1 MGAPGLDFET
11 WDSANLNARNYA
23 VGDLADPRR
32 HTRKLFSSKVFAQ
45 YSARRPGSVR
55 EVISM
60 NPSEQIDKQ
69 IAELADWRGDVLAK
83 LRKIIHDADPEVIE
97 EWKWMGTPT
106 WSHDGIFVIAN
117 AHKDKVKMTFSHG
130 ASLPDPEKV
139 FNAMLE
145 GNKWRA
151 IDFYEG
157 DKINERALKNLIHS
171 AIGLNTAS
179 LKKKT
184 SKTRPKA
191 KKKS

>member
-1 MGAPGLDFET
+1 
-11 WDSANLNARNYA
+11 
-23 VGDLADPRR
+23 
-32 HTRKLFSSKVFAQ
+32 
-45 YSARRPGSVR
+45 
-55 EVISM
+55 M
-60 NPSEQIDKQ
+60 NPTEQIDKH
-69 IAELADWRGDVLAK
+69 IEELTDWRGDVLAK
-83 LRKIIHDADPEVIE
+83 LRKIIHDTDPKVIE

-130 ASLPDPEKV
+130 ASLPDPQKV
-139 FNAMLE
+139 FNAGLE
-145 GNKWRA
+145 GSKWRA

-157 DKINERALKNLIHS
+157 DKINERALKNLIRS
-171 AIGLNTAS
+171 AIELNTTTA

>member
-1 MGAPGLDFET
+1 
-11 WDSANLNARNYA
+11 
-23 VGDLADPRR
+23 VGPR
-32 HTRKLFSSKVFAQ
+32 
-45 YSARRPGSVR
+45 GEI

-69 IAELADWRGDVLAK
+69 IAKLADWRGDVLAK
-83 LRKIIHDADPEVIE
+83 LRNIIHDADLEVIE

-106 WSHDGIFVIAN
+106 WSHDGMFVLVN

-130 ASLPDPEKV
+130 ASLPDPKKV
-139 FNAMLE
+139 FNAGLQ

-157 DKINERALKNLIHS
+157 DKINERDLKNLIRS
-171 AIGLNTAS
+171 AIALNTAA
-179 LKKKT
+179 LKKRT
-184 SKTRPKA
+184 SKARSKA

>member
-1 MGAPGLDFET
+1 
-11 WDSANLNARNYA
+11 
-23 VGDLADPRR
+23 
-32 HTRKLFSSKVFAQ
+32 
-45 YSARRPGSVR
+45 
-55 EVISM
+55 M
-60 NPSEQIDKQ
+60 NPTKQIDKQ
-69 IAELADWRGDVLAK
+69 IAELTDWRGDVLAK
-83 LRKIIHDADPEVIE
+83 LRKIIHEADPKVIE

-117 AHKDKVKMTFSHG
+117 AHKEKVKMTFSHG
-130 ASLPDPEKV
+130 ASLPDPQKV
-139 FNAMLE
+139 FNTGLE

-157 DKINERALKNLIHS
+157 DKINERALKNLIRS
-171 AIGLNTAS
+171 AIALNTIA

>member
-1 MGAPGLDFET
+1 M
-11 WDSANLNARNYA
+11 
-23 VGDLADPRR
+23 
-32 HTRKLFSSKVFAQ
+32 
-45 YSARRPGSVR
+45 

-60 NPSEQIDKQ
+60 NPSEQIDEK

-117 AHKDKVKMTFSHG
+117 AHKDHVKMTFSQG

-139 FNAMLE
+139 INAMLK
-145 GNKWRA
+145 GNQWRA

-157 DKINERALKNLIHS
+157 DRINERALKNLVR
-171 AIGLNTAS
+171 AAVDYNRAK
-179 LKKKT
+179 LKKKAPAGT
-184 SKTRPKA
+184 RAKVHKSKKT
-191 KKKS
+191 

>member
-1 MGAPGLDFET
+1 MT
-11 WDSANLNARNYA
+11 
-23 VGDLADPRR
+23 
-32 HTRKLFSSKVFAQ
+32 
-45 YSARRPGSVR
+45 
-55 EVISM
+55 
-60 NPSEQIDKQ
+60 PSQQIDKR

-130 ASLPDPEKV
+130 ASLLDSLKV
-139 FNAMLE
+139 FNAGLE

-157 DKINERALKNLIHS
+157 DKINERALKNLIRL
-171 AIGLNTAS
+171 AIAHNAAI

-184 SKTRPKA
+184 FKTRSRA
-191 KKKS
+191 KKKL

>member
-1 MGAPGLDFET
+1 
-11 WDSANLNARNYA
+11 
-23 VGDLADPRR
+23 
-32 HTRKLFSSKVFAQ
+32 
-45 YSARRPGSVR
+45 
-55 EVISM
+55 M
-60 NPSEQIDKQ
+60 NPSEQIDRQ
-69 IAELADWRGDVLAK
+69 IAELTDWRGDVLAK
-83 LRKIIHDADPEVIE
+83 LRKIIHDADPKVIE

-130 ASLPDPEKV
+130 ASLSDPEKV
-139 FNAMLE
+139 FNAGLE

-157 DKINERALKNLIHS
+157 GKINERALKNLIRS
-171 AIGLNTAS
+171 AIALNTTV

>member
-1 MGAPGLDFET
+1 
-11 WDSANLNARNYA
+11 
-23 VGDLADPRR
+23 
-32 HTRKLFSSKVFAQ
+32 
-45 YSARRPGSVR
+45 
-55 EVISM
+55 M
-60 NPSEQIDKQ
+60 NPSKQIDKH
-69 IAELADWRGDVLAK
+69 ISELADWRGDVLAK

-106 WSHDGIFVIAN
+106 WSHDGMFVLAN
-117 AHKDKVKMTFSHG
+117 AHKDKVKMTFFHG
-130 ASLPDPEKV
+130 ASLPDPKKV
-139 FNAMLE
+139 FNTGLE

-171 AIGLNTAS
+171 AIALNTAA

-184 SKTRPKA
+184 KIRPKT

>member
-1 MGAPGLDFET
+1 M
-11 WDSANLNARNYA
+11 
-23 VGDLADPRR
+23 V
-32 HTRKLFSSKVFAQ
+32 
-45 YSARRPGSVR
+45 
-55 EVISM
+55 
-60 NPSEQIDKQ
+60 NPSEQIDKR

-106 WSHDGIFVIAN
+106 WSHDGIFALVN
-117 AHKDKVKMTFSHG
+117 AHKDKVKMTFAHG
-130 ASLPDPEKV
+130 ALLPDPEKV
-139 FNAMLE
+139 FNAGLD
-145 GNKWRA
+145 GNRWRA

-157 DKINERALKNLIHS
+157 DKINERGLKNLIHS
-171 AIGLNTAS
+171 AIALNTAA